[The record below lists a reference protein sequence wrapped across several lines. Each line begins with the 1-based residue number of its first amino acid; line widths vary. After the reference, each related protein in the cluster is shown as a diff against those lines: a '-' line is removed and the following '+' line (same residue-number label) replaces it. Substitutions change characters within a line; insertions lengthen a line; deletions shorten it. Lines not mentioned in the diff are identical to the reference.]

1 MDDYNE
7 IQLQNLMSMDD
18 IDLEVLL
25 IEEYT
30 HEEELPMD
38 LLNEY

>member
-18 IDLEVLL
+18 LDLESLL
-25 IEEYT
+25 IEEYPQ
-30 HEEELPMD
+30 EEELPMD

>member
-18 IDLEVLL
+18 LDLESLL
-25 IEEYT
+25 IEEYP

>member
-18 IDLEVLL
+18 LDLESLL
-25 IEEYT
+25 IEEFPK
-30 HEEELPMD
+30 EEELPMD